1 MWVNLTLLL
10 PCGRGKMSSE
20 APRQWVTRNAR
31 AGGTEE
37 GSAACSV
44 PRSPEVSLPAS
55 FESLQ
60 FYFLHASKNIFK
72 NKVPL
77 IFFPCE
83 DILKWLEM
91 AKIKGTEVQRQHGSM
106 SSVHIYF
113 AE

>member
-1 MWVNLTLLL
+1 MGEFN
-10 PCGRGKMSSE
+10 P
-20 APRQWVTRNAR
+20 APPLWKRQNELRVQWVTRNAW
-31 AGGTEE
+31 AGGAEE

-55 FESLQ
+55 SESLQ
-60 FYFLHASKNIFK
+60 FYFLHASKNVFK

-77 IFFPCE
+77 IFFFPCE
-83 DILKWLEM
+83 GILKWLEM
-91 AKIKGTEVQRQHGSM
+91 AKIKGTEVQRQHGSV